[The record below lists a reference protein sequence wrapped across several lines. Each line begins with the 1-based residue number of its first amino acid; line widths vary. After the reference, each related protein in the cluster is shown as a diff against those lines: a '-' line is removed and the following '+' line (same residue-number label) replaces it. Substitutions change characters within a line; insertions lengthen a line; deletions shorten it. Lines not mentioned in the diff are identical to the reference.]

1 MLDTNSLKRE
11 DNLQR
16 VEDIRTLNTDID
28 FGRQTWN
35 KFYFKENSLVYSSG
49 SALSDHS
56 IQPEQADGTQSRMT
70 TTAYQRPPLKSGES
84 DNAQEEKIREFDRL
98 IQVPQVIL
106 NLSISPREELY
117 SHVWHTLKIGPQC
130 VHVWLTK
137 LSCFLVSGVSLG
149 FY

>member
-49 SALSDHS
+49 SALSDHF
-56 IQPEQADGTQSRMT
+56 IQPEQADGTQSSVFSK
-70 TTAYQRPPLKSGES
+70 AS
-84 DNAQEEKIREFDRL
+84 DVK
-98 IQVPQVIL
+98 
-106 NLSISPREELY
+106 
-117 SHVWHTLKIGPQC
+117 
-130 VHVWLTK
+130 
-137 LSCFLVSGVSLG
+137 
-149 FY
+149 